1 MSRKLHIGGKVSAA
15 GWEVID
21 ALPGPCVDH
30 VGDAGDLSRFENGSF
45 AELYASHVLEHF
57 DYNGKLQAALKEW
70 CRVLA
75 PRGTIYLSVPDLD
88 ALSKLFLSPDLSFE
102 GRFFIMRMMF
112 GGHTTQYD
120 YHVVGLNQEFLES
133 FLREAGFERIRRVD
147 SFGLFSDTSDAKF
160 NGTRIS
166 VNVLAEKSVGNVLG
180 QASKWQTSAYIQET
194 TSKG

>member
-1 MSRKLHIGGKVSAA
+1 MTRKLHIGGKVSAA

-30 VGDAGDLSRFENGSF
+30 VGNAGDLTRFENGSF

-57 DYNGKLQAALKEW
+57 DYNGELQAALKEW

-75 PRGTIYLSVPDLD
+75 PGGIIYISVPDLD
-88 ALSKLFLSPDLSFE
+88 TLSRLFLSPDLSFE

-112 GGHTTQYD
+112 GGHVTQYD

-133 FLREAGFERIRRVD
+133 FLREAGFARIRRVD
-147 SFGLFSDTSDAKF
+147 SFGLFSDTSATKV
-160 NGTRIS
+160 NGTPIS
-166 VNVLAEKSVGNVLG
+166 VNIIAGKPMDNAPD
-180 QASKWQTSAYIQET
+180 QASKWHTSTYRVGSTA
-194 TSKG
+194 KG